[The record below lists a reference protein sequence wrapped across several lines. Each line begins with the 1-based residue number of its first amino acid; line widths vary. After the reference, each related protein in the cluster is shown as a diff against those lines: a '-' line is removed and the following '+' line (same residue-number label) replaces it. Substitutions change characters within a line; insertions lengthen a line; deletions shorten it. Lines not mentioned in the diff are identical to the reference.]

1 MDKSL
6 LKYETKE
13 EIKAR
18 TDEIMKTWTREE
30 FEGRHF
36 SAKHQPTGIHM
47 AVDSKDD
54 GIDIINWADWVRNMK
69 TEGLS
74 PSEIASYREKLK
86 YEFERWVEVEDE
98 RLIKQQANQGKAA
111 PAPHVVAAQNKKAS
125 SQI

>member
-18 TDEIMKTWTREE
+18 TDEIMKTWQSVDDENYI
-30 FEGRHF
+30 F

-54 GIDIINWADWVRNMK
+54 GLDIINWADSVRNMK
-69 TEGLS
+69 KEGLS

-86 YEFERWVEVEDE
+86 YEFERWVEVTDE
-98 RLIKQQANQGKAA
+98 QLMQQHSGQNFHGMSLRDVVSKQKQK
-111 PAPHVVAAQNKKAS
+111 S
-125 SQI
+125 

>member
-18 TDEIMKTWTREE
+18 TDEIMKTWQSVDDENYI
-30 FEGRHF
+30 F

-54 GIDIINWADWVRNMK
+54 GIDIINWADSVRNMK
-69 TEGLS
+69 KEGLS

-86 YEFERWVEVEDE
+86 YEFERWVEVTDE
-98 RLIKQQANQGKAA
+98 QLMQQHSGQNFHGMSLRDVVSKQKQK
-111 PAPHVVAAQNKKAS
+111 S
-125 SQI
+125 

>member
-18 TDEIMKTWTREE
+18 TDEIMKTWQSVDDENYI
-30 FEGRHF
+30 F

-54 GIDIINWADWVRNMK
+54 GIDIINWADSVRNMK
-69 TEGLS
+69 KEGLS

-86 YEFERWVEVEDE
+86 YEFERWVEVTDE
-98 RLIKQQANQGKAA
+98 QLMQQHSGQNFNGMSLRDVVSKQKQK
-111 PAPHVVAAQNKKAS
+111 S
-125 SQI
+125 

>member
-18 TDEIMKTWTREE
+18 TDEIMKTWQSVDDENYI
-30 FEGRHF
+30 F

-54 GIDIINWADWVRNMK
+54 GIDIINWADSVRNMK
-69 TEGLS
+69 KEGLS

-86 YEFERWVEVEDE
+86 YEFERWVEVTDE
-98 RLIKQQANQGKAA
+98 QLMQQHSGQNFHGISLQNAMSKQKQK
-111 PAPHVVAAQNKKAS
+111 S
-125 SQI
+125 